1 LTESPRYRALIVAL
15 LLAFAACFSLV
26 ALASD
31 EAKAMATEGSTA
43 LAAESA
49 APAQEQEDGQQPEQA
64 TSEEDSERAAW
75 AATAVALFLAIT
87 GVGFLLAVY
96 GYSSSR

>member
-1 LTESPRYRALIVAL
+1 MTESRKYRALIVAL
-15 LLAFAACFSLV
+15 FV
-26 ALASD
+26 ALAASFSLLPLSGGETKALTAGTAYVSSD
-31 EAKAMATEGSTA
+31 RA
-43 LAAESA
+43 L
-49 APAQEQEDGQQPEQA
+49 PTQEQQEEQPAEQA
-64 TSEEDSERAAW
+64 TPEEDGERKAW